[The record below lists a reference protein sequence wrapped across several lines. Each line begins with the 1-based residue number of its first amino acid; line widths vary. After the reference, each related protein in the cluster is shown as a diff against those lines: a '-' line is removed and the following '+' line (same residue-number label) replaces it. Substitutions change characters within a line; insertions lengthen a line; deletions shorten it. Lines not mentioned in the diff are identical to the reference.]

1 MYLSLS
7 NKNIFMILL
16 QQRKIQDQRQQLL
29 LKKNLFKEL
38 QFTFNLRRHCNKM
51 IFTIFISNQTLYLTS
66 SMLQII
72 I

>member
-1 MYLSLS
+1 
-7 NKNIFMILL
+7 MILL

-38 QFTFNLRRHCNKM
+38 QFTIKLRRHCNKM
-51 IFTIFISNQTLYLTS
+51 IFTILISNQTLYLTS

>member
-1 MYLSLS
+1 
-7 NKNIFMILL
+7 MILL